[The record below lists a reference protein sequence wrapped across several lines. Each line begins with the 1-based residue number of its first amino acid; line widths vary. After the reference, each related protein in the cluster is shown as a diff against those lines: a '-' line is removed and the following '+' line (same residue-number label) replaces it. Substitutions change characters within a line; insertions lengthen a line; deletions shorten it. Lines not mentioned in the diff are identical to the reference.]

1 MGNFQVDYYAT
12 NGIPQRK
19 GDQKKY
25 LKNKD
30 QKNQN
35 LIKTINAKIQQA

>member
-1 MGNFQVDYYAT
+1 MQLMGF
-12 NGIPQRK
+12 PK
-19 GDQKKY
+19 GKGTKKKY